1 MKTKLH
7 LIIMSLVLL
16 FVAGGQSVCLAAE
29 SWSYPTTKPETPFG
43 GGDGSWYDPDRIETA
58 QHLANL
64 AYMVTDKNTTYKKK
78 YFILTNDITLNDDV
92 LNDKGTGLKNDESSY
107 KLWTPI

>member
-16 FVAGGQSVCLAAE
+16 FVAGGQSVCLAADT
-29 SWSYPTTKPETPFG
+29 WSYPTTKPETPFG
-43 GGDGSWYDPDRIETA
+43 GGDGSSYDPYRIETA

-64 AYMVTDKNTTYKKK
+64 AYMVTDATRITRASISYLPTTSRS
-78 YFILTNDITLNDDV
+78 TMT
-92 LNDKGTGLKNDESSY
+92 SSPMTA
-107 KLWTPI
+107 KA